1 MNGGQSRERSK
12 SRVGR
17 AIEHEDGTASCRL
30 QIPIGHPAAT
40 FHEPDGTPVE
50 MEHELEFIAG
60 PGITNLRVVDPVTR
74 QETKVGGNLLEVSA
88 TNPEV
93 HVGTSNLASVMRRA
107 AKRFDAEVHAGRR
120 EAAGPTKE
128 TTAEEVATR
137 TTSRIDAQASL
148 L

>member
-1 MNGGQSRERSK
+1 MSTRKGRETARSRA
-12 SRVGR
+12 GR

-30 QIPIGHPAAT
+30 RIPIEHPAAT
-40 FHEPDGTPVE
+40 FHEPDGTAFR

-60 PGITNLRVVDPVTR
+60 PGITNLRAVDPVTG

-107 AKRFDAEVHAGRR
+107 AERFDAEVRAQRR
-120 EAAGPTKE
+120 GERSPTGAAKTG
-128 TTAEEVATR
+128 ARR
-137 TTSRIDAQASL
+137 TTKSRAPEAQAGL